1 MMASETGIRFLL
13 GRLALQNI
21 GRRKVRTLLLV
32 AAVAICSGAVFTG
45 AVLMRSI
52 ENSMAVGFTRLG
64 ADMLVVP
71 AGTLTNIT
79 AALLT
84 AEPTDLTLD
93 DSVLPRL
100 ETLKGVRKAA
110 PQLIFRTDASGYRR
124 GGDLVDLIAFDPARD
139 ITVQPWL
146 EQRLDRSVRQGDVI
160 VGGRREET
168 LGSELLL
175 FGRPLTVYGKLGKT
189 AVGTHERGL
198 FITFATLADL
208 RETMQ
213 QICGMQAPLEPNKLS
228 GVLLEL
234 APGATTQQVR
244 FAALANFS
252 GIKVVSS
259 ESMLTSI
266 RQGLSALVNGV
277 LGLVVIMFVSTALM
291 IGVLFSAI
299 ITERRRELGLLKAIG
314 ARRAQI
320 VGMLLAEAAL
330 ATAIGGLMGCVLG
343 ALLMRVYE
351 HSMVYYLEGMGI
363 PFEWLG
369 GSTIGLIAL
378 LCVVFASLIGAAS
391 ALYPAW
397 RASRRDPYDLIGA
410 EG

>member
-1 MMASETGIRFLL
+1 MANRPGFRFLL
-13 GRLALQNI
+13 GSLALQNL
-21 GRRKVRTLLLV
+21 GRRKPRTFLLM
-32 AAVAICSGAVFTG
+32 AAVAICSGAIFTG

-52 ENSMAVGFTRLG
+52 ETSMSVGFTRLG

-71 AGTLTNIT
+71 AGALTNIT

-93 DSVLPRL
+93 DSIVGRL
-100 ETLKGVRKAA
+100 QRLKGVQKVA
-110 PQLIFRTDASGYRR
+110 PQLIFRTDASGYSR
-124 GGDLVDLIAFDPARD
+124 GGDLIDLIAFDPDRD

-146 EQRLDRSVRQGDVI
+146 EQHLNRPIREGDVI

-168 LGSELLL
+168 PGSEMLI
-175 FGRPLTVYGKLGKT
+175 FGRPLTVYGKLAKT

-198 FITFATLADL
+198 FITFATLSAL
-208 RETMQ
+208 RDPMR

-244 FAALANFS
+244 FAALANFP
-252 GIKVVSS
+252 GIKVVSA

-266 RQGLSALVNGV
+266 RQGLGALLDGV
-277 LGLVVIMFVSTALM
+277 LGLMVIMFVSTALM
-291 IGVLFSAI
+291 VSVMFSAI
-299 ITERRRELGLLKAIG
+299 VTERRRELGLLKALG

-320 VGMLLAEAAL
+320 IGMLLTEAGL
-330 ATAIGGLMGCVLG
+330 ATAIGGVLG
-343 ALLMRVYE
+343 CLLGVILMRIYE
-351 HSMVYYLEGMGI
+351 HSLVYYLDRMGV
-363 PFEWLG
+363 PFVWLDG
-369 GSTIGLIAL
+369 RMVGIIAAVCIGLA
-378 LCVVFASLIGAAS
+378 ALIGAAG

-397 RASRRDPYDLIGA
+397 RASRSDPYDLIRA
-410 EG
+410 EI